1 MQISKGALGKVNNMV
16 QKQLSA
22 AAALFLVGF
31 AFCWG
36 VAEADQPR
44 RPLSFPSDKVS
55 IQLCPETTCKCQSKS

>member
-1 MQISKGALGKVNNMV
+1 M

-36 VAEADQPR
+36 VAEADLP

-55 IQLCPETTCKCQSKS
+55 LVSSKEINNEQFCRTI